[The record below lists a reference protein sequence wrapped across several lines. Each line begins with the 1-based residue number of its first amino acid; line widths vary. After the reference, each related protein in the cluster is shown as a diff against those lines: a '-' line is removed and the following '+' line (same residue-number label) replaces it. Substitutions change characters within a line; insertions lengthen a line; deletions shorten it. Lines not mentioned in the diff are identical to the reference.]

1 MKNKFHLTREQNI
14 FIARRNIVDYI
25 WKSANLEGIK
35 ITYPQTQVLY
45 NGGVINGLTAS
56 EIVAINNL
64 KRAWQFILD
73 NELKYEFSVLSKIH
87 EIVMNGLVSNVGVI
101 RTVPVNIGGTNWKP
115 GFPIE
120 SQIKEELEEIINS
133 EEKSKTEISLDVML
147 YIMKKQ
153 MFLDGNKRVAM
164 LFANLIMINAGAGII
179 SIKNSLQSEFYEKL
193 IAYYENND
201 STNLKKWLYI
211 NCIDGIDL

>member
-1 MKNKFHLTREQNI
+1 
-14 FIARRNIVDYI
+14 
-25 WKSANLEGIK
+25 
-35 ITYPQTQVLY
+35 
-45 NGGVINGLTAS
+45 
-56 EIVAINNL
+56 
-64 KRAWQFILD
+64 
-73 NELKYEFSVLSKIH
+73 
-87 EIVMNGLVSNVGVI
+87 MNGLVSNVGVI

>member
-25 WKSANLEGIK
+25 WKCANLEGIK

-73 NELKYEFSVLSKIH
+73 NELQYEFSVLSKIH

-201 STNLKKWLYI
+201 STNKPVLTKI
-211 NCIDGIDL
+211 N